1 MPSVSLPC
9 PSCSTALILD
19 EENAGQEV
27 FCPDCNAH
35 LRLPS
40 QISAGL
46 VPEIL
51 NPPSA
56 PAKSSPAKGRKKNP
70 PAKPTEE
77 ASAQTRPPADSAP
90 KSALPQGRTK
100 STEEEIKRLAA
111 AAAAAG
117 AAHSFQ
123 PEAASL
129 PADHHRT
136 VLPTKRA
143 LPPEPSGAP
152 VAPPVP
158 AEMRPAK
165 ILPNRRV
172 TGAPL
177 DPSPIIRT
185 IEPIEPPPEIEI
197 SATPL
202 RGPSRFVGAAPP
214 AAVPPEPRPDVAPET
229 DEASGEDAIAKRGF
243 RLGAERNLHFSPVH
257 TPELESDARDWGSA
271 THTPEEAARSRRF
284 VSLALLIV
292 LLAAGGVGLYVLR
305 HAFQA
310 PGAAT
315 TSAESISQEEAKAE
329 EDVMRNVEDARRV
342 MQRFLE
348 ADSLEKMAAEVRHP
362 ELSRPRMERYY
373 AANPLKPRKKRSESQ
388 SWSEIRIAE
397 TEFIRAALELDDFRV
412 YPIALEIFPGADP
425 KVDWESFVNWSELPW
440 KDFLKTPPEQS
451 VDFRV
456 TVTHEPDDQYYNY
469 SFKGRELD
477 LMCFKIEDPER
488 YGSCWAYCD
497 KDSET
502 ASQLLF
508 HLKSARR
515 QKQVNQDGKSAISC
529 ILRLR
534 FPPEGRKTNQVMI
547 EKFIHDNWVQP

>member
-27 FCPDCNAH
+27 FCPECNAH

-40 QISAGL
+40 QISASL
-46 VPEIL
+46 VPERIGRTS
-51 NPPSA
+51 P
-56 PAKSSPAKGRKKNP
+56 PAKSSHAKRREKNP
-70 PAKPTEE
+70 PGGPPDA
-77 ASAQTRPPADSAP
+77 ASAKTPPAADSVA
-90 KSALPQGRTK
+90 KSSIPQGRTK
-100 STEEEIKRLAA
+100 STEEELKRLAG

-123 PEAASL
+123 PEAATL
-129 PADHHRT
+129 PVDHHRT

-143 LPPEPSGAP
+143 LPPEPSGEP
-152 VAPPVP
+152 VTPPVP
-158 AEMRPAK
+158 AELRPAK
-165 ILPNRRV
+165 ILPSRRV

-185 IEPIEPPPEIEI
+185 VEPIGPPPEIEI
-197 SATPL
+197 SVTPL
-202 RGPSRFVGAAPP
+202 RGPSRFVGATPQ
-214 AAVPPEPRPDVAPET
+214 AAVPPEPRPDLATET
-229 DEASGEDAIAKRGF
+229 DETSGEESTTKRGF

-257 TPELESDARDWGSA
+257 TPELEAEASHWGGA

-292 LLAAGGVGLYVLR
+292 LLAAGGVGIYVLR

-310 PGAAT
+310 TGAET
-315 TSAESISQEEAKAE
+315 TAAEGTSQEEARAE
-329 EDVMRNVEDARRV
+329 ENVMRNVEDARRV
-342 MQRFLE
+342 MKRFLE

-373 AANPLKPRKKRSESQ
+373 AANPLKPRKQRSESQ
-388 SWSEIRIAE
+388 SWSEIRIGDI
-397 TEFIRAALELDDFRV
+397 EFIRAAWELDDFRV
-412 YPIALEIFPGADP
+412 YPIALEIIPGADP

-456 TVTHEPDDQYYNY
+456 TVTHEPGDQYYNY

-497 KDSET
+497 KDSEAAT
-502 ASQLLF
+502 QLLF
-508 HLKSARR
+508 NLKRSR
-515 QKQVNQDGKSAISC
+515 QQGIVNSEGKIAISC

-534 FPPEGRKTNQVMI
+534 FPPEGMKTNQVMI
-547 EKFIHDNWVQP
+547 EKFLHDNWVQP